1 MKRRIW
7 SFIALIL
14 MTVFC
19 ISCVDDERKTIVIT
33 ETSVQV
39 IVGDTYELTCRLN
52 GIEADELEYEFSVD
66 GIAAIEGFTIE
77 GLAPGT
83 TILTIRHNADDKIFD
98 TVTIEVTGAPSVAF
112 TAAELIL
119 KVGERKSLPIT
130 YANIDSFE
138 ELGFTVSAEGIVTLD
153 EEDIIGEAPGEVEI
167 TAYYLFDNSVAA
179 TLKVKVEAEK
189 RISFSIERLEL
200 EAGESAELPLVTE
213 GISDLSE
220 IAFSFTTE
228 GIALLEQR
236 TVTGINPGETA
247 LTVRLIA
254 DEDVAAEITILVK
267 PRSYTVNDP
276 EYWIEHLSPEYDP
289 DGVIMT
295 PAQIALY
302 NQNIYNNTSATKV
315 VNPLAYPTTISGTEV
330 RQKIETYNGLIDQYQ
345 VFDDSHYLSQNEKT
359 TIKNNRALEQI
370 PATVTVRYG
379 IITEFAAVRSF
390 PTNCIAGSYSQD
402 RFQETGLNVGEGVA
416 VYHVTADGQWF
427 FVQAMNYFGWVEAG
441 KIGLCSREMLL
452 SFIDSEQFIVV
463 TADTLNIDGRIVRM
477 GQALPY
483 VTKNDQEYQVQ
494 MPRRDAAGNLV
505 LHQIAVARD
514 DEKVH
519 DGYLPYTLRNVF
531 IQAFKMLGIPYSWGD
546 NYVYGR
552 DCSSTQN
559 AVYACFG
566 FKMPRNTSQQ
576 RSIPQYAVTMNINES
591 YIKNN
596 LRPGALIFSSGHVM
610 MYIGDDDQGNAYIYH
625 NTSPKCKVQKFREYS
640 SQIIAYL
647 RLY

>member
-1 MKRRIW
+1 M
-7 SFIALIL
+7 
-14 MTVFC
+14 
-19 ISCVDDERKTIVIT
+19 
-33 ETSVQV
+33 
-39 IVGDTYELTCRLN
+39 
-52 GIEADELEYEFSVD
+52 
-66 GIAAIEGFTIE
+66 
-77 GLAPGT
+77 
-83 TILTIRHNADDKIFD
+83 
-98 TVTIEVTGAPSVAF
+98 
-112 TAAELIL
+112 
-119 KVGERKSLPIT
+119 
-130 YANIDSFE
+130 
-138 ELGFTVSAEGIVTLD
+138 
-153 EEDIIGEAPGEVEI
+153 
-167 TAYYLFDNSVAA
+167 
-179 TLKVKVEAEK
+179 
-189 RISFSIERLEL
+189 
-200 EAGESAELPLVTE
+200 
-213 GISDLSE
+213 
-220 IAFSFTTE
+220 
-228 GIALLEQR
+228 
-236 TVTGINPGETA
+236 
-247 LTVRLIA
+247 
-254 DEDVAAEITILVK
+254 
-267 PRSYTVNDP
+267 
-276 EYWIEHLSPEYDP
+276 
-289 DGVIMT
+289 
-295 PAQIALY
+295 
-302 NQNIYNNTSATKV
+302 IY
-315 VNPLAYPTTISGTEV
+315 
-330 RQKIETYNGLIDQYQ
+330 QYQ